1 MKKTQKKEIPKG
13 NGVAVLLLTAAECDR
28 QHSLF
33 PSHRPIQPLA
43 EVLGLFELREHPIY
57 EMRVGET
64 LVGEVLHHE
73 PVALLEELGLRVVFG
88 IAVGHAFH
96 GVAGVQVETFGFGDG
111 LHQRLAVEEDL
122 VADGLQHGRVGHV
135 HPGAEHVVA
144 EVFRF
149 LSLQV
154 EVIAA
159 QHRFLAFGTDEH
171 AEMGFIR
178 PLVGREAR
186 VAVEAVGAVLQGQAL
201 AVVVKLLHS
210 GDDLLGQGVEVGL
223 RRLVLFLVLLKPR
236 AVVVVEDVVEES

>member
-1 MKKTQKKEIPKG
+1 MKKMQKKEIPKG
-13 NGVAVLLLTAAECDR
+13 NGVAVLLLTAAECDQ

-33 PSHRPIQPLA
+33 TPHRPIQPLA
-43 EVLGLFELREHPIY
+43 EVLRLLELTQHPVD
-57 EMRVGET
+57 EVRVGEA

-73 PVALLEELGLRVVFG
+73 PVALLEEIGQRVVLG
-88 IAVGHAFH
+88 VAVGHAFH

-111 LHQRLAVEEDL
+111 LHQGLAVEEDL

-159 QHRFLAFGTDEH
+159 QHRFLAFGTDKH
-171 AEMGFIR
+171 AKVGFVG

-186 VAVEAVGAVLQGQAL
+186 VAVEVVGAVLQGQAL
-201 AVVVKLLHS
+201 AVVVKLLYT
-210 GDDLLGQGVEVGL
+210 GDDLL
-223 RRLVLFLVLLKPR
+223 
-236 AVVVVEDVVEES
+236 S

>member
-1 MKKTQKKEIPKG
+1 MKKMQKKEIPKG

-43 EVLGLFELREHPIY
+43 EVLRFLELTQHPVD
-57 EMRVGET
+57 EVRVGET

-73 PVALLEELGLRVVFG
+73 PVALLEELGLWVVLG

-96 GVAGVQVETFGFGDG
+96 GVAGVQIETFGFGDG
-111 LHQRLAVEEDL
+111 LHQGLAVEEDL

-171 AEMGFIR
+171 AKVGLVG
-178 PLVGREAR
+178 PLVGRETR
-186 VAVEAVGAVLQGQAL
+186 VAVEAVGAVLQG
-201 AVVVKLLHS
+201 
-210 GDDLLGQGVEVGL
+210 
-223 RRLVLFLVLLKPR
+223 
-236 AVVVVEDVVEES
+236 